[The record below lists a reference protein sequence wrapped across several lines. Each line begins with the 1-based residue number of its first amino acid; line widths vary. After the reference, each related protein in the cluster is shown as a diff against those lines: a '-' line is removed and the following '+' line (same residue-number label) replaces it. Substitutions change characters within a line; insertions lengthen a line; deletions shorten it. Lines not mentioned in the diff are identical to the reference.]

1 MSNVT
6 LLLTLMWRRGVL
18 RCHRRCFVR

>member
-6 LLLTLMWRRGVL
+6 LLYSTV
-18 RCHRRCFVR
+18 VTV